1 MLPFHFE
8 ADPDPGSA
16 LETIDLD
23 PKLDSDPGHKHFFKI
38 LIFLTNKMTNVII
51 NLLFKIV

>member
-1 MLPFHFE
+1 MLPFNFE

-38 LIFLTNKMTNVII
+38 LIFLTNKMTNVIF